1 MPKGVCNSF
10 SSSNSNV
17 CCVIQHVLTYW
28 SVMTQIWGGNPA
40 RFLRKLEEKEFDIF
54 STSAITYTNL
64 AQAHAAENAKPLNAI
79 EFEKVLRKKSGRKDE
94 EYDSMLGIVRET
106 PPELNLPNNIQPD
119 KETKP
124 PSNVN

>member
-1 MPKGVCNSF
+1 MKEIDFF
-10 SSSNSNV
+10 S
-17 CCVIQHVLTYW
+17 
-28 SVMTQIWGGNPA
+28 
-40 RFLRKLEEKEFDIF
+40 E
-54 STSAITYTNL
+54 SATIYSNL

-79 EFEKVLRKKSGRKDE
+79 EFEKVLRKKYARKDK

-119 KETKP
+119 KETKR